1 LAQAQVHADKVM
13 TENTPSFH
21 ISAVLFQEG
30 EWWSAQ
36 CLEYDIAAQARTL
49 ADLRYELERVLL
61 SHVVVSA
68 ELGRSPFEGLKPAP
82 QRFWDMYAAS
92 SMRIESDELPFR
104 LPHPTPFA
112 TITPRL
118 KVAEQRAD
126 APA

>member
-1 LAQAQVHADKVM
+1 MAGNM
-13 TENTPSFH
+13 PSFQ
-21 ISAVLFQEG
+21 ISAVLFEEG
-30 EWWSAQ
+30 GWWAAQ

-61 SHVVVSA
+61 SHVVVA
-68 ELGRSPFEGLKPAP
+68 TELGRAPFEGLGPAP

-104 LPHPTPFA
+104 LPNPAPFP

-118 KVAEQRAD
+118 KIAEQRAD
-126 APA
+126 AAVDAASH